1 MSSNRVILRGKV
13 GTPVV
18 RKVTVTPRA
27 KYPFKIVGVK
37 SEKNTL
43 IRHNLAEIDDAEGR
57 KYELTIENLQQT
69 AGQYQET
76 ISLSTDSTIQPEIVI
91 WVHGLILEDRKSK
104 AKSASKS

>member
-1 MSSNRVILRGKV
+1 MQL
-13 GTPVV
+13 
-18 RKVTVTPRA
+18 
-27 KYPFKIVGVK
+27 
-37 SEKNTL
+37 
-43 IRHNLAEIDDAEGR
+43 EGR
-57 KYELTIENLQQT
+57 NILITGAGSGIGRALAIACAKEGAKPILVGRRLEKLQQT